1 MSLKKTIL
9 AALTACVALSSVA
22 FAENLEPPAVAA
34 QAAYVMDADTGDE
47 LYAKQPD
54 LRGYPGSTTKMMT
67 CIVALENGQGIMDK
81 TIRIT
86 DKALSVESDASV
98 LGLQQGDQ
106 ITLRNALTGMM
117 LVSGCDAAVAIAE
130 TVEPTEDAFVA
141 KMNAKAAALGATHTH
156 FVNPHGLPDANHYST
171 ARDLAKIGAY
181 GMKLPA
187 FRDIVKRSTFDM
199 PYVDGSYK
207 HCVSTNEFLTSGFP
221 GANGIKTGTTNAG
234 GPCLVVSA
242 TQNGRTV
249 IAAIMNSED
258 RYGDAQALMKYGFS
272 VLKPLENVYIIRKA
286 PAGQTLTE
294 LGRQQMEQ
302 AKAAADA
309 KAKSKAAQETAY
321 GTDADTAD
329 MAAAA
334 VKKSA

>member
-9 AALTACVALSSVA
+9 AALTACVALSSIA
-22 FAENLEPPAVAA
+22 FAENPESPAVAA

-221 GANGIKTGTTNAG
+221 GANGIKTGTTSSR
-234 GPCLVVSA
+234 LS
-242 TQNGRTV
+242 
-249 IAAIMNSED
+249 
-258 RYGDAQALMKYGFS
+258 
-272 VLKPLENVYIIRKA
+272 
-286 PAGQTLTE
+286 
-294 LGRQQMEQ
+294 
-302 AKAAADA
+302 
-309 KAKSKAAQETAY
+309 
-321 GTDADTAD
+321 
-329 MAAAA
+329 
-334 VKKSA
+334 

>member
-9 AALTACVALSSVA
+9 AALTACVALSSIA
-22 FAENLEPPAVAA
+22 FAENPESPAVAA

-242 TQNGRTV
+242 NHEFGRPLRRCPGPDE
-249 IAAIMNSED
+249 IRLFRIEAPGKRLHHPQGPGRSDAD
-258 RYGDAQALMKYGFS
+258 RIG
-272 VLKPLENVYIIRKA
+272 P
-286 PAGQTLTE
+286 
-294 LGRQQMEQ
+294 
-302 AKAAADA
+302 AAD
-309 KAKSKAAQETAY
+309 
-321 GTDADTAD
+321 GTGQGCGRRQG
-329 MAAAA
+329 
-334 VKKSA
+334 